1 MKGCIFKSQGGWYC
15 IFPVICRVLF
25 SLFFQCAICVEVCK
39 CFLIASNSETHVKYY
54 HVICFEY
61 CKPCSFKSNLELTL
75 TLPRDIVTCGQVS
88 ALCVCS
94 LSLFLSLSLSDSL
107 DCAESTSFICY
118 WPLFLFESFFFV
130 SFGAVTDVFEDRW
143 HDYILVSTFFFVKQF
158 F

>member
-1 MKGCIFKSQGGWYC
+1 MKGCIFKSQGGWYG

-94 LSLFLSLSLSDSL
+94 LSLFLSLSLSLSL
-107 DCAESTSFICY
+107 WLSWLCWVDILHMLLA
-118 WPLFLFESFFFV
+118 SFFV
-130 SFGAVTDVFEDRW
+130 WV
-143 HDYILVSTFFFVKQF
+143 FFFCFLRGRNRCIWGSVTWLYLGF
-158 F
+158 YIFLC

>member
-1 MKGCIFKSQGGWYC
+1 MKGCIFKSQGGWYG
-15 IFPVICRVLF
+15 IFPVICCVLF

-94 LSLFLSLSLSDSL
+94 LSLFLSLSLSLTLLTVLSRHPSYVTGLFFCLSL
-107 DCAESTSFICY
+107 FFC
-118 WPLFLFESFFFV
+118 FLRGRNRCIWGS
-130 SFGAVTDVFEDRW
+130 VTWLYLGF
-143 HDYILVSTFFFVKQF
+143 YIFLC
-158 F
+158 